1 MKKAAVTITDEE
13 IKILMDLFVEAR
25 DSGID

>member
-1 MKKAAVTITDEE
+1 MRKAAVTITDEE
-13 IKILMDLFVEAR
+13 IKTLMELFVEAR